1 MEISKEGA
9 PGALESIDTK
19 ILEGVRRSDPEAL
32 GAFFDHYFDR
42 IYGLAYRLLG
52 NRSMAED
59 ATQEICYRIQRGAP
73 RLDTTRD
80 PTPWVMTTTVNTCR
94 SLWRS
99 SPSRMDR
106 ASHPIDDSPA
116 MEMAS
121 DPLQSPDGI
130 LGAED
135 RRRSVIEAVQ
145 DLEESLREV
154 VVLHDYEGLDH
165 KEIASVLGLS
175 HDAVRKRYSRAL
187 ATLAQRLKGIVG

>member
-1 MEISKEGA
+1 
-9 PGALESIDTK
+9 
-19 ILEGVRRSDPEAL
+19 
-32 GAFFDHYFDR
+32 
-42 IYGLAYRLLG
+42 
-52 NRSMAED
+52 
-59 ATQEICYRIQRGAP
+59 
-73 RLDTTRD
+73 
-80 PTPWVMTTTVNTCR
+80 
-94 SLWRS
+94 
-99 SPSRMDR
+99 
-106 ASHPIDDSPA
+106 

-121 DPLQSPDGI
+121 DPLQSPDAI

-165 KEIASVLGLS
+165 KEIASALGLS